1 MIYIFRLM
9 ISNDGWRSERL
20 GLIVTLAS
28 ASIRC
33 RNASAYDGW
42 SAVLAGG
49 LFIQT
54 LADAASAAAYT
65 RKR

>member
-1 MIYIFRLM
+1 MAIRATW
-9 ISNDGWRSERL
+9 SDRDAAG
-20 GLIVTLAS
+20 

-54 LADAASAAAYT
+54 IADAASAAAYT